1 MLQICESMETQAQ
14 ILNVPHAVEK
24 TAEQMSFRRNTVA
37 SSMSFKQDCP
47 RDQWTVLAIFQKT
60 RPIT

>member
-37 SSMSFKQDCP
+37 SSMSFKQKNHCVKYCTCIL
-47 RDQWTVLAIFQKT
+47 RQ
-60 RPIT
+60 RRG